1 MGLFIT
7 PLILIMAGPLAPFIL
22 LAVLVPGEFTEALG
36 EAAVEIMNFF
46 WITVPEFFGI
56 SLF

>member
-1 MGLFIT
+1 MGLFIA

-22 LAVLVPGEFTEALG
+22 IGALVPGEFTNALG
-36 EAAVEIMNFF
+36 TTAGEILNFF
-46 WITVPEFFGI
+46 WITVPEFFGF